1 LDNFISYENEFL
13 KNCTIIEANENKIKL
28 ANINNMDML
37 SVGKGLKINKIQYTK
52 MKNIYTE
59 TDTMEQ
65 DLIDLK

>member
-1 LDNFISYENEFL
+1 
-13 KNCTIIEANENKIKL
+13 
-28 ANINNMDML
+28 MDML